1 MKLITFLLLI
11 NFTNLQSHEAFYTDD
26 KGSSFFSYSE
36 LKLNETTDLKS
47 EKDLLISILIHSK
60 WSDFNSIIKL
70 STADLR
76 AILIS
81 ELNIRT
87 NENINILSSNTN
99 IELSTFCLIYTF
111 LKTAAVRTESKLQ
124 EMFLIDLRNT
134 LIIEN
139 EKHLNKN
146 INTLQALTT
155 KKLVQ
160 LGYSWYLPKTYNNFI
175 NFNFS
180 QRSTKP
186 SRSKFKLKDDLRR
199 RMNVIKIVKTNE
211 SCPHKYPYLGLYH
224 VRVSEDN
231 FNLQLAGSND
241 LFNWNFITEIDK
253 NAHQGDIV
261 KWNDGYLVAY
271 EEDKIQGANNIA
283 LKYYTDYD
291 SLISNHSTYDKH
303 LNTSIHRFGVEGTPD
318 IRNFS
323 GESPT
328 NGNIQI
334 GFHYY
339 DGTIDKLAM
348 GVLQNGETWTTWKDT
363 LSEINLRDMNF
374 KGNIGSRKG
383 FQYKDEL
390 LTLQEARLV
399 KGDWSTWKIMLGLNG
414 YYTEVLIS
422 TPKGSKSFANPSIT
436 EIDTNKY
443 AISLFLPT
451 EGNHFRENNG
461 GVIFLNNK

>member
-328 NGNIQI
+328 NGNIRI

-383 FQYKDEL
+383 FQYQDEL